1 MADCDVVVGVVVGVV
16 VTVVVGVEEDAPDE
30 DVEAVPD
37 EGVEPVPDEVDAG
50 ELAVVAAV
58 AVVPG
63 ISLETTIPSVAAAA
77 VARMATPRDKRRT
90 RAPAISRRAGPGPAW
105 RRAGPV
111 GKPGID
117 CLGGEG
123 FMDGMS
129 PCEPRGPRTAG

>member
-1 MADCDVVVGVVVGVV
+1 MADFEVVVGVVVGVV
-16 VTVVVGVEEDAPDE
+16 VAVVVGVEADAPDE
-30 DVEAVPD
+30 DVEAVPED
-37 EGVEPVPDEVDAG
+37 EPAPDEVDAG
-50 ELAVVAAV
+50 ELAVAAAV
-58 AVVPG
+58 GVVPG

-90 RAPAISRRAGPGPAW
+90 RAPASSRRAGPGPLW

-111 GKPGID
+111 AKPGFD
-117 CLGGEG
+117 RLGGEG